1 MFMHT
6 FRVSSVNMIA
16 QYRCNLLCMYATFFS
31 STFFFSAFHSGLMKC
46 GQDSLMIKKEVRK
59 QDDSTNF

>member
-31 STFFFSAFHSGLMKC
+31 STFFFFL
-46 GQDSLMIKKEVRK
+46 LFIVV
-59 QDDSTNF
+59 